1 MTSTNEQMIEKPSCR
16 PRSFLLFCLC
26 VALCI
31 FAGWTVGIIT
41 ARQNSSLV
49 CKPGE
54 ASMDATKFQ
63 PFDSVE
69 RSLFSYGRRIV
80 AALE

>member
-1 MTSTNEQMIEKPSCR
+1 V
-16 PRSFLLFCLC
+16 LY
-26 VALCI
+26 I
-31 FAGWTVGIIT
+31 FAGWTGGIIT